1 MKAGRS
7 LRALLEEV
15 KRQEAAKED
24 IAIDTRELEMRM
36 SYQGALMRMPGRVAP
51 VRDIAHGQIAEHA
64 GIPSAY
70 YARMR
75 HDAPHLLASNV
86 NHWFRASPERRMVR
100 LLDGN
105 LRAFLSERYARI
117 DNSNIAEAVLPVLFE
132 VPDVQIVSAEIT
144 ESRMYLK
151 VVAPRTQQE
160 VTVGDPV
167 QAGVV
172 VSNSEVGKGAV
183 SIAPLVFRLVCD
195 NGMIVADRHYR
206 RHHIGA
212 RAAQDDAL
220 YQILSDE
227 AKAAVSRQRT
237 TVTVYVIAETH
248 SSLNS
253 PLVYCR
259 VTSIE
264 PTLVICATTIVINT
278 RLCHLISSCST
289 KSVPVGRQRIITL
302 KIRFIICFRSAGLV
316 KNFVVVTF
324 YERKENS
331 LLYNLLNSCLLV
343 QCQLLLY
350 EP

>member
-75 HDAPHLLASNV
+75 HDAPHLLTSNV
-86 NHWFRASPERRMVR
+86 NHWFRASPERRMGR

-227 AKAAVSRQRT
+227 AKAADAAAIGLKVRDVLRAALDPARF
-237 TVTVYVIAETH
+237 AETLGLLKKAKQDH
-248 SSLNS
+248 LHGNPIKAMEVLAKKASLS
-253 PLVYCR
+253 KSEHEDVL
-259 VTSIE
+259 T
-264 PTLVICATTIVINT
+264 
-278 RLCHLISSCST
+278 HLIASQDLTRYGVVQAVTRAAQTPGDYDRATELEKLGGKVLTLSS
-289 KSVPVGRQRIITL
+289 
-302 KIRFIICFRSAGLV
+302 
-316 KNFVVVTF
+316 
-324 YERKENS
+324 KEWR
-331 LLYNLLNSCLLV
+331 
-343 QCQLLLY
+343 
-350 EP
+350 EIKTAA